1 MQGAA
6 SNICH
11 ICYIYD
17 FKLYLWPN
25 HSQANY
31 VLVCK
36 IQHKMTTLQEIGREL
51 ARLRKERGLTQ
62 TQLATMAGLGQS
74 TLARFETGG
83 VAEFGTRKL
92 LRLLELI
99 GHELKIAP
107 VGERPTLDTVLA
119 ERRKEAQ
126 P

>member
-1 MQGAA
+1 
-6 SNICH
+6 
-11 ICYIYD
+11 
-17 FKLYLWPN
+17 
-25 HSQANY
+25 
-31 VLVCK
+31 
-36 IQHKMTTLQEIGREL
+36 MTTLQEIGREL

-62 TQLATMAGLGQS
+62 TQLATMAGMGQS

-99 GHELKIAP
+99 GHELKIVP